1 MTTQNQKENAQLH
14 QDFALQ
20 LRRTRLLS
28 GVTQKEL
35 ANKTG
40 VTYQQIQKYENGTSR
55 ISAVRLNQMLDS
67 LNTPY
72 EKFFQNIA
80 VTTPAYDTGHKST
93 RIDDATLKI
102 CARVAAVKDQALR
115 QKIKDAIYCLTS

>member
-35 ANKTG
+35 ANKAG

-55 ISAVRLNQMLDS
+55 ISAVRLHQMLDS

-80 VTTPAYDTGHKST
+80 VTPADTGHESA